1 MNLREFY
8 LCAHGVFGMMMRHE
22 IDSFSGH
29 VETTNQIG
37 FGWYFEILSMKH
49 DRQYCQEFIVSHR

>member
-1 MNLREFY
+1 
-8 LCAHGVFGMMMRHE
+8 MMMRHE